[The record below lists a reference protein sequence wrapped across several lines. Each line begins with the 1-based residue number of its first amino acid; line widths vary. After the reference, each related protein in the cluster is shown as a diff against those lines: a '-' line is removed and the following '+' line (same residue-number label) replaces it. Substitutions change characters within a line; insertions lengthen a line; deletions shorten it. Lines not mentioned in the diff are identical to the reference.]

1 MVISNLSFTATNWCR
16 NGNSAI
22 VIIIFESDKPGRVR
36 TSGRMYV
43 RKALDRFPLK
53 MENLRCSVSDARLIF
68 SPGAWLQ

>member
-1 MVISNLSFTATNWCR
+1 MVISNLSFTATNWRR

-36 TSGRMYV
+36 TSVYV
-43 RKALDRFPLK
+43 HKALDRFPLK